1 MATFSALA
9 QEDAERRPNGYVIG
23 LIPSARPNIYGLAI
37 GPIGSESV
45 CNVPYQRR
53 SHGLNV
59 QLIGNGIF
67 QIFMAGKM
75 PIEDMTDTVSNN
87 GAVHNGLIVST
98 FGTRTDLTRGL
109 SISGWMSMGSRLNGI
124 TVCPLW
130 NLHGRIN
137 GVAIG
142 AVNHSASL
150 HGVQIGIINKSLR
163 TRGIQF
169 GLWNR
174 NERRALPLVNWN
186 FTHPPRPS
194 YLDNTIRTSIW
205 DTHHPPMRQRV
216 SDRSGK
222 PASDRRECGLEADS
236 ATPLL
241 LSGGTPSF
249 TLASSNAM

>member
-1 MATFSALA
+1 MSSDRECLFWLDEMSAAGDLDNGNILCLGARRHGAATERICDRIDPVGTAEHLWPCDRADRIGKCLQCAL
-9 QEDAERRPNGYVIG
+9 
-23 LIPSARPNIYGLAI
+23 ST
-37 GPIGSESV
+37 
-45 CNVPYQRR
+45 
-53 SHGLNV
+53 
-59 QLIGNGIF
+59 
-67 QIFMAGKM
+67 M

-174 NERRALPLVNWN
+174 NEQRALPLVNWN

-205 DTHHPPMRQRV
+205 DTHHPPRRQRV

-236 ATPLL
+236 AT
-241 LSGGTPSF
+241 GCF
-249 TLASSNAM
+249 